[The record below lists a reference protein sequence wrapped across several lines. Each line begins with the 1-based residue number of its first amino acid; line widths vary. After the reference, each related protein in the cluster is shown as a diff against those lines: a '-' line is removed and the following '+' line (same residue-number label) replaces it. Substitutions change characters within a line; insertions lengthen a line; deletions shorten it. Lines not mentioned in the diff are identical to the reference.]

1 MAARQPSNELVADIL
16 SRAADPEIRQAGLR
30 DAAKLLR
37 AVIGID
43 VPLDDLS
50 GAATIDES
58 LRQTQRKSDEA
69 GAKLRQLER
78 EVAALETRK
87 ADLVAAIATIEPGS
101 EVGKAKIERLTAR
114 TIELEAKLAEADK
127 AEQRLTTARAGLSEV
142 EARMAAIKQ
151 SFAT

>member
-1 MAARQPSNELVADIL
+1 VAARQPSNELVADIL

-78 EVAALETRK
+78 EGCGA
-87 ADLVAAIATIEPGS
+87 GN
-101 EVGKAKIERLTAR
+101 
-114 TIELEAKLAEADK
+114 AEGRFGRRHRND
-127 AEQRLTTARAGLSEV
+127 RAWYRGREGEDRAPDS
-142 EARMAAIKQ
+142 
-151 SFAT
+151 SDD